1 MTAVYLTDPS
11 ANGNGTKAY
20 NPREPKDKTY
30 EGWANRQTWN
40 VALWINND
48 YPLYQAAVAFMKD
61 NPDKKN
67 PYKAFVISTGLE
79 NERTPDRIAYLSTRL
94 NYKELNKMME
104 EIL

>member
-1 MTAVYLTDPS
+1 MTAIYLTDPS

-20 NPREPKDKTY
+20 NPRETKDKTY

-48 YPLYQAAVAFMKD
+48 YDLYTDACEFMKV
-61 NPDKKN
+61 NPDPKN
-67 PYKAFVISTGLE
+67 PYKAFIINKGLSGL
-79 NERTPDRIAYLSTRL
+79 RTPDKIAYLSTRL
-94 NYKELNKMME
+94 NYGELNKMME